1 MSAGGVLLL
10 LWWLSCCGSAVWRY
24 YTNSPN
30 FCIFNIRS
38 TIHLEYEGTS
48 FSEWSVSPPCSV
60 KDRRS
65 TKTELRCSSPGYHH
79 IKPIVTGPEEESRYL
94 SVDNSQICFLWY
106 YRVKHF
112 FHNLTQVIF
121 IWVYDPENADHDE
134 LLWKADE
141 PSLLILVSHPI
152 NSLSEAHPFAH
163 TTGKRMSSGMR
174 LRDGL
179 TTCFPKQCWV
189 WKISI
194 PMRKDDIVKNIVG
207 NKVAFQDCFV
217 ADFVFLLT
225 LPVMT
230 IPEIPGY
237 LPLST
242 PSGSQLIV
250 DWDAC
255 VPSAA
260 VVVTEMETF
269 QTNDSF
275 LTWTKIR
282 VPPGILNDD
291 ERHHVTDMCLS
302 EGRIFFII
310 NGILYLK
317 DFLKFTRLGRNE
329 NLPDDGIIGITSRRW
344 CWVNYLFK
352 SQGRRSS
359 MAVWTEN
366 EVYLG
371 SPYQPSDTRQ
381 QEPYNLFRFNKIIT
395 TTELKN
401 LLCLS
406 STASLTIHF
415 VDYTAHPLELA
426 LLLSYCV
433 ACTSSKK
440 IYLVIYNEDTKQW
453 MYQDFALD
461 VPIDSFLVSHF
472 LYSATPELLL
482 SDKHRIYY
490 SYHNF
495 TVSGILQAP
504 VENGNLSRLSQN
516 SSIHDVFLDYFG
528 NIVIKMEN
536 NIMFYSKVNIEDVIQ
551 LHSWTNKAI
560 QSFFGLDISGQLYFV
575 YIFENGTL
583 QPQKY
588 PLQLEAQS
596 VIFQTNEN
604 CPYIAFHTSLTR
616 IFYFLDKREVLSFWV
631 QVTYPESSGLY
642 IILESYGPKIIKEK
656 RKFTFEVILGY
667 CTKTMYVTFSQAVNY
682 EAVDD
687 YFKLQFSKK
696 GCPQHNFSYVIQK
709 SYLRHRPSKNLKVK
723 YDWESYGCPLR
734 LDFRKKFKP
743 SIQLFDDNGY
753 IEDVAVNFLVWEI
766 HGRDDYS
773 FNTTML
779 KSGCLNEA
787 QTWKSMTELNK
798 HLPLEKAWGPENY
811 KHCFSYAIG
820 KPGDLNQP
828 YEIIN
833 KSNYNHII
841 WPLDHSG
848 MYVFS
853 VKILDPNYSFCN
865 LTAIF
870 AIETFGLITRPNG
883 YLVASFLFL
892 LMLLFF
898 SILVLSYLHYMKIY
912 RQYIYEPLSPEGK
925 QKKM

>member
-1 MSAGGVLLL
+1 MGRGTERKSTE
-10 LWWLSCCGSAVWRY
+10 Y

-48 FSEWSVSPPCSV
+48 FSEWSVSAPCSV

-79 IKPIVTGPEEESRYL
+79 IKPIVTGPVKESRYL

-106 YRVKHF
+106 YRVNYF
-112 FHNLTQVIF
+112 NFPEVIF

-134 LLWKADE
+134 LLWKANE
-141 PSLLILVSHPI
+141 PSLNSIILTKQFTALGQKPAI
-152 NSLSEAHPFAH
+152 Y
-163 TTGKRMSSGMR
+163 TI
-174 LRDGL
+174 LRRKQY
-179 TTCFPKQCWV
+179 FPTEPLKNGV

-352 SQGRRSS
+352 SQGKRSS

-401 LLCLS
+401 LLRLS
-406 STASLTIHF
+406 STASLTIHS

-616 IFYFLDKREVLSFWV
+616 IFYVLDKREVLSFWV

-687 YFKLQFSKK
+687 YFKLQDQTSGLVLF
-696 GCPQHNFSYVIQK
+696 NF
-709 SYLRHRPSKNLKVK
+709 RPSKYSKACTAPKKVIQVAVGCNSKKYIAVKGQKVK

-743 SIQLFDDNGY
+743 SIQFLGAPSSR
-753 IEDVAVNFLVWEI
+753 AVL
-766 HGRDDYS
+766 HDLGATS
-773 FNTTML
+773 L
-779 KSGCLNEA
+779 SGCLNEA